1 MKKNLFYI
9 GIVLIIAGIA
19 VFVIGPSSVIPSIF
33 PNATSQSIEVAANS
47 INAIPMPLSQA
58 GLPVLTFNSSTS
70 IDFFFTNATA
80 YGQISAPAADSS
92 AMSKAVALEGN
103 GVYEV
108 YVASKKGAFPYL
120 GYANITSPNYLL
132 NVSFLQPGTYYAIF
146 YDPGSIPAGVTITTL
161 SVSLSKIQS
170 GATSIYTA
178 VGVAV
183 VLFVA
188 GLGLTIYSLISK
200 DKKTEQAE
208 MDTQAAHE
216 YEKMDKQKGGKRKS

>member
-9 GIVLIIAGIA
+9 GIVLVIAGIA

-47 INAIPMPLSQA
+47 INAIPVPLSEA

-70 IDFFFTNATA
+70 MDFFFTNATA
-80 YGQISAPAADSS
+80 YGKISGAPAANSS
-92 AMSKAVALEGN
+92 ATSAAVALEGN

-146 YDPGSIPAGVTITTL
+146 YDPGSVPAGVTITTL

-183 VLFVA
+183 VLFVL

-200 DKKTEQAE
+200 DKKNEQAE
-208 MDTQAAHE
+208 MDTQAAQQ
-216 YEKMDKQKGGKRKS
+216 YKDMKQSKKRN